1 MGMHIKATPMRMLG
15 VAIFVAL
22 SMTAIG
28 GGCS

>member
-15 VAIFVAL
+15 VAIFAAL
-22 SMTAIG
+22 SMTVIG

>member
-15 VAIFVAL
+15 VAIFAAL
-22 SMTAIG
+22 FMTVM